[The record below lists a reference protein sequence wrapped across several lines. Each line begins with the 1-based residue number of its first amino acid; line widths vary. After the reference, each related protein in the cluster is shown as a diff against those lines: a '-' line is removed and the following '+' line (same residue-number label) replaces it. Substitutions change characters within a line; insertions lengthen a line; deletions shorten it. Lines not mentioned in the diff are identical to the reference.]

1 MAQSFIAG
9 IFGRSPVA
17 PLQQHMAKV
26 MECVRELPGDVEA
39 AQSGD
44 WRKAEGAHARIT
56 DLEHAAEALKKEIRM
71 QLPSTLF
78 MPVARADL
86 LELLTMQDKIAN
98 KTKDISGLML
108 GRRMAAPAA
117 LATGFAAFVAR
128 CIDAAAQADVTVE
141 ELDELFETGFRG
153 PEVEIV
159 KKMLAELDA
168 IESDTDRLQAELRHN
183 LFRIER
189 ELDPID
195 AMFQYRVLEE
205 IGDLGDLAQR
215 VGSRL
220 QLLLAR

>member
-9 IFGRSPVA
+9 IFGHSPVR

-26 MECVRELPGDVEA
+26 MECVRQLPPFIDA
-39 AQSGD
+39 AQRGD
-44 WRKAEGAHARIT
+44 WNQAAALHNGIA
-56 DLEHAAEALKKEIRM
+56 DLEHQADALKKQIRM

-108 GRRMAAPAA
+108 GRRMVVPAGLGA
-117 LATGFAAFVAR
+117 DLVAFVTR
-128 CIDAAAQADVTVE
+128 CVDAAAQADSTVE

-153 PEVEIV
+153 AEVEIV

-168 IESDTDRLQAELRHN
+168 IESDTDRMQAALRN
-183 LFRIER
+183 KLFTIEKG
-189 ELDPID
+189 LNPID

>member
-9 IFGRSPVA
+9 IFGHSPVR

-26 MECVRELPGDVEA
+26 MECIRELPPFIEA
-39 AQSGD
+39 AQAGD
-44 WRKAEGAHARIT
+44 WNRAEAQHNRIA
-56 DLEHAAEALKKEIRM
+56 DCEHEADALKKQIRL

-108 GRRMAAPAA
+108 GRRMATPGG
-117 LATGFAAFVAR
+117 LGGDLVAFVSR
-128 CIDAAAQADVTVE
+128 CVDAAAQADKTVE

-153 PEVEIV
+153 AEVEIV
-159 KKMLAELDA
+159 MTMLAELDA
-168 IESDTDRLQAELRHN
+168 IESDTDRMQAVLRSKM
-183 LFRIER
+183 FAIEKQL
-189 ELDPID
+189 EPID
-195 AMFQYRVLEE
+195 AVFQYRVLEE

>member
-26 MECVRELPGDVEA
+26 MECVRELPAFVAA
-39 AQSGD
+39 AQAGD
-44 WRKAEGAHARIT
+44 WGTAEAQFARIT
-56 DLEHAAEALKKEIRM
+56 ELEHAADALKKEIRM

-108 GRRMAAPAA
+108 GRRMAAPAG
-117 LATGFAAFVAR
+117 LGPDLVTFVSR
-128 CIDAAAQADVTVE
+128 CVDAAAQADKTVE

-153 PEVEIV
+153 AEVEIV

-168 IESDTDRLQAELRHN
+168 IESDTDRMQATLRGRLYAIEKQLQ
-183 LFRIER
+183 
-189 ELDPID
+189 PID

>member
-9 IFGRSPVA
+9 IFGHSPVR
-17 PLQQHMAKV
+17 PLQQQMAKV
-26 MECVRELPGDVEA
+26 MECVRELPPFVEA
-39 AQSGD
+39 AQRGD
-44 WRKAEGAHARIT
+44 WAVAAAQHARIT
-56 DLEHAAEALKKEIRM
+56 DLEHQADALKKQIRL

-86 LELLTMQDKIAN
+86 LELLTMQDRIAN

-108 GRRMAAPAA
+108 GRRMAPPPGLEAD
-117 LATGFAAFVAR
+117 LLAFVGR
-128 CIDAAAQADVTVE
+128 CVDAAAQADRSVE

-153 PEVEIV
+153 AEVEIV

-168 IESDTDRLQAELRHN
+168 IESDTDRMQATLRGKLYAIEKQLQ
-183 LFRIER
+183 
-189 ELDPID
+189 PID

-220 QLLLAR
+220 ELLLAR

>member
-9 IFGRSPVA
+9 IFGDSPVR
-17 PLQQHMAKV
+17 PLQQQMAKV
-26 MECVRELPGDVEA
+26 MECVRELPPFIEA
-39 AQSGD
+39 TQRGD
-44 WRKAEGAHARIT
+44 WAAAEAQHAKIT
-56 DLEHAAEALKKEIRM
+56 DLEHEADALKKAIRL

-86 LELLTMQDKIAN
+86 LEMLTMQDRIAN

-108 GRRMAAPAA
+108 GRRMVAPGGLGPD
-117 LATGFAAFVAR
+117 LATFVAR
-128 CIDAAAQADVTVE
+128 CIDAAAQAYVSVE

-153 PEVEIV
+153 AEVEIV

-168 IESDTDRLQAELRHN
+168 IESDTDRMQAELRSKV
-183 LFRIER
+183 FAIEK
-189 ELDPID
+189 ELHPVD
-195 AMFQYRVLEE
+195 AMFLYRVLEE

>member
-9 IFGRSPVA
+9 IFGHSPVR

-26 MECVRELPGDVEA
+26 MECVRQLPPFIEA
-39 AQSGD
+39 AQRGD
-44 WRKAEGAHARIT
+44 WNQATALHEGIA
-56 DLEHAAEALKKEIRM
+56 DLEHQADALKKQIRM

-108 GRRMAAPAA
+108 GRRMVVPAGLGA
-117 LATGFAAFVAR
+117 DLVAFVTR
-128 CIDAAAQADVTVE
+128 SVDAAAQADKTVE

-153 PEVEIV
+153 AEVEIV
-159 KKMLAELDA
+159 KVMLAELDA
-168 IESDTDRLQAELRHN
+168 IESDTDRIQAALRAKLFAIEKELH
-183 LFRIER
+183 
-189 ELDPID
+189 PID
-195 AMFQYRVLEE
+195 VMFQYRVLEE

>member
-9 IFGRSPVA
+9 IFGHSPVR
-17 PLQQHMAKV
+17 PLQQQMAKV
-26 MECVRELPGDVEA
+26 MECVRELPPFIEA
-39 AQSGD
+39 AQRGD
-44 WRKAEGAHARIT
+44 WETAAAQHAKIT
-56 DLEHAAEALKKEIRM
+56 DLEHQADALKKQIRL

-86 LELLTMQDKIAN
+86 LELLTMQDRIAN

-108 GRRMAAPAA
+108 GRRMAAPGG
-117 LATGFAAFVAR
+117 LGPDLLAFVGR
-128 CIDAAAQADVTVE
+128 CVDAAAQADSTVE

-153 PEVEIV
+153 AEVEIV
-159 KKMLAELDA
+159 KKMLAELDR
-168 IESDTDRLQAELRHN
+168 IESDTDRIQAELRGK
-183 LFRIER
+183 LFQIEKQ
-189 ELDPID
+189 LNPVD

>member
-9 IFGRSPVA
+9 IFGHSPVR
-17 PLQQHMAKV
+17 PLQQQMAKV
-26 MECVRELPGDVEA
+26 MECLRELPPFVEA
-39 AQSGD
+39 AQRGD
-44 WRKAEGAHARIT
+44 WAAAQVQHDRIT
-56 DLEHAAEALKKEIRM
+56 DLEHQADALKKQIRL
-71 QLPSTLF
+71 QLPNTLF

-86 LELLTMQDKIAN
+86 LEMLTMQDRIAN

-108 GRRMAAPAA
+108 GRRMAPPPA
-117 LATGFAAFVAR
+117 LVPGFAAFVQR
-128 CIDAAAQADVTVE
+128 CVDAAAQADSTVE

-168 IESDTDRLQAELRHN
+168 IESDTDRMQADLRGK
-183 LFRIER
+183 LYSVEKT
-189 ELDPID
+189 LDPID
-195 AMFQYRVLEE
+195 AMFLYRVLEE
-205 IGDLGDLAQR
+205 IGDLGDIAQR

>member
-9 IFGRSPVA
+9 IFGHSPVR

-26 MECVRELPGDVEA
+26 MECVRELPPFVEA
-39 AQSGD
+39 AQRGD
-44 WRKAEGAHARIT
+44 WATAEAQHAKIT
-56 DLEHAAEALKKEIRM
+56 DLEHQADALKKQIRL

-78 MPVARADL
+78 MPVARVDL
-86 LELLTMQDKIAN
+86 LELLTMQDRIAN

-108 GRRMAAPAA
+108 GRRMAAPAG
-117 LATGFAAFVAR
+117 LGPDLLAFVRR
-128 CIDAAAQADVTVE
+128 CVDAAAQAFVSVE

-159 KKMLAELDA
+159 TKMLAELDA
-168 IESDTDRLQAELRHN
+168 IESDTDRWQADLRAK
-183 LFRIER
+183 LFQIEAK
-189 ELDPID
+189 LAPVD
-195 AMFQYRVLEE
+195 AVFQYRVLEE
-205 IGDLGDLAQR
+205 IGDIGDIAQR

>member
-1 MAQSFIAG
+1 MAQSFIAD
-9 IFGRSPVA
+9 IFGHSPVR

-26 MECVRELPGDVEA
+26 MECVRELPGFIEA
-39 AQSGD
+39 AHRGD
-44 WRKAEGAHARIT
+44 WDVAASQHAKIT
-56 DLEHAAEALKKEIRM
+56 DLEHQADALKKQIRL

-86 LELLTMQDKIAN
+86 LELLTMQDRIAN

-108 GRRMAAPAA
+108 GRRMATPDG
-117 LATGFAAFVAR
+117 LGPDLLAFVGR
-128 CIDAAAQADVTVE
+128 CVDAATQANVTVE

-153 PEVEIV
+153 PEVDIV
-159 KKMLAELDA
+159 KKLLAELDA
-168 IESDTDRLQAELRHN
+168 IESDTDRMQAALRLK
-183 LFRIER
+183 LFAIEGR
-189 ELDPID
+189 LPPID

-220 QLLLAR
+220 ELLLAR

>member
-9 IFGRSPVA
+9 IFAASPVR
-17 PLQQHMAKV
+17 PLQQQMAKV
-26 MECVRELPGDVEA
+26 LECARELGPFVAA

-44 WRKAEGAHARIT
+44 WADAERRHQRIT
-56 DLEHAAEALKKEIRM
+56 DLEHEADALKKQIRL
-71 QLPSTLF
+71 QLPNTLF

-86 LELLTMQDKIAN
+86 LELLTMQDRIAN

-117 LATGFAAFVAR
+117 LGGDFAAFVQR
-128 CIDAAAQADVTVE
+128 CVDAAAQAYETVE

-153 PEVEIV
+153 AEVEIV

-168 IESDTDRLQAELRHN
+168 IESDTDRLQADLRHK
-183 LFRIER
+183 LFRIEK
-189 ELDPID
+189 ELHPVD
-195 AMFQYRVLEE
+195 AMFHYRVLEE

>member
-26 MECVRELPGDVEA
+26 MECVRELPVFVAA
-39 AQSGD
+39 AQAGD
-44 WRKAEGAHARIT
+44 WARAETVHGAIT
-56 DLEHAAEALKKEIRM
+56 DLVHAADALKKEIRM

-108 GRRMAAPAA
+108 GRRMAAP
-117 LATGFAAFVAR
+117 TGLGPDMVGFVSR
-128 CIDAAAQADVTVE
+128 CVDAAAQADKTVE

-153 PEVEIV
+153 AEVEIV

-168 IESDTDRLQAELRHN
+168 IESDTDRMQAALRN
-183 LFRIER
+183 KLFRIEKD
-189 ELDPID
+189 LNPID

>member
-26 MECVRELPGDVEA
+26 MECVRELPAFVAA
-39 AQSGD
+39 AQAGD
-44 WRKAEGAHARIT
+44 WARAEAQHGAIT
-56 DLEHAAEALKKEIRM
+56 DLEHAADALKKEIRM

-108 GRRMAAPAA
+108 GRRMAAPAG
-117 LATGFAAFVAR
+117 LGPEVVAFVSR
-128 CIDAAAQADVTVE
+128 CVDAAAQADKTVE

-153 PEVEIV
+153 AEVEIV

-168 IESDTDRLQAELRHN
+168 IESDTDRMQAALRN
-183 LFRIER
+183 KLFKIEKD
-189 ELDPID
+189 LNPID

>member
-26 MECVRELPGDVEA
+26 MECVRELPGFVAA

-44 WRKAEGAHARIT
+44 WAKAEAAHARIT
-56 DLEHAAEALKKEIRM
+56 ELEHDADALKKSIRM

-108 GRRMAAPAA
+108 GRRMVPPPA
-117 LATGFAAFVAR
+117 LSGEFGAFVAR
-128 CIDAAAQADVTVE
+128 CVDAAAQADSTVE

-153 PEVEIV
+153 AEVDIV

-168 IESDTDRLQAELRHN
+168 IESDTDRLQADLRHK
-183 LFRIER
+183 LFRIEK
-189 ELDPID
+189 ELHPVD
-195 AMFQYRVLEE
+195 AMFHYRVLEE
-205 IGDLGDLAQR
+205 IGDLGDIAQR

>member
-9 IFGRSPVA
+9 IFGRSPVR
-17 PLQQHMAKV
+17 PLQQHMARV
-26 MECVRELPGDVEA
+26 VECVKELPPFMEA
-39 AQSGD
+39 AQAGD
-44 WRKAEGAHARIT
+44 WARAQAQHLRIA
-56 DLEHAAEALKKEIRM
+56 DLEHQADRLKKEIRL

-86 LELLTMQDKIAN
+86 LEMLTMQDRIAN

-108 GRRMAAPAA
+108 GRRMRAPAG
-117 LATGFAAFVAR
+117 LGPEMLAFVR
-128 CIDAAAQADVTVE
+128 RNVDATVQADRSVE

-153 PEVEIV
+153 AEVELV

-168 IESDTDRLQAELRHN
+168 IESDTDRMQAELRAK
-183 LFRIER
+183 LFAIEKD
-189 ELDPID
+189 LAPVD
-195 AMFQYRVLEE
+195 AVFQYRVLEE

>member
-26 MECVRELPGDVEA
+26 MECVRLLPEFVA
-39 AQSGD
+39 ATQAGD
-44 WRKAEGAHARIT
+44 WAQAEAQHGAIT
-56 DLEHAAEALKKEIRM
+56 DLEHAADALKKDIRM

-108 GRRMAAPAA
+108 GRRMAAPSG
-117 LATGFAAFVAR
+117 LGPDLVAFVSR
-128 CIDAAAQADVTVE
+128 CVDAAAQADKTVE

-153 PEVEIV
+153 AEVEIV

-168 IESDTDRLQAELRHN
+168 IESDTDRMQAALRGK
-183 LFRIER
+183 LFRIEKD
-189 ELDPID
+189 LNPID